1 MPVKSC
7 TLDGKKGY
15 KWGDEGTCYVGADGY
30 DRALAQGQAINASK
44 FAETYRDYPKAA
56 SANAKR
62 ALDWAEKEGW
72 GSCGTPVGKARANQ
86 LAKGEAI
93 SEDTIARMS
102 GFARHKGN
110 STTPYGEGCGKL
122 MWDAWGGTEGIEW
135 AARKLKQIRA
145 ERAQKATAH
154 KFTEILKEINQLKQQ
169 LVGKTKLSQV
179 ETAPR
184 QWTVYDKLGAIL
196 NFLKK

>member
-1 MPVKSC
+1 MPVKTC
-7 TLDGKKGY
+7 QIDGKSGY
-15 KWGDEGTCYVGADGY
+15 KWGDSGTCYTTADGY
-30 DRALAQGQAINASK
+30 DRALAQGQAIQAAK
-44 FAETYRDYPKAA
+44 YAETYTDYPKAA
-56 SANAKR
+56 SANAQR

-86 LAKGEAI
+86 LAKGEGI

-102 GFARHKGN
+102 GFARHKGS

-135 AARKLKQIRA
+135 AAEKLKQIRA
-145 ERAQKATAH
+145 EKAEQAAAQK
-154 KFTEILKEINQLKQQ
+154 FNQLKKQ
-169 LVGKTKLSQV
+169 LVGKRKLSKV
-179 ETAPR
+179 KTAPK
-184 QWTVYDKLGAIL
+184 QMTVNERLGAIL